1 MTSFFSWIL
10 KRFMIAFAILF
21 ATQIL
26 IYILGLNLVLSRYEK
41 AQVAQYCEIAA
52 EILSGSV
59 SEAEVELPG
68 TNPFFVFSID
78 KELLFSNRGKGRSIV
93 TADITPVYSGGNIAG
108 YFHAGELGF
117 ADNQTNR
124 IFLVSLIFLTSL
136 SVVISLVI
144 GFFAAWLS
152 SRKMSEPVGVLRHD
166 IHDIRSLKTV
176 PVREFDIS
184 EFADMSVDTSE
195 TAEVLLR
202 QEDYKRQ
209 WLRDLSHDLRTP
221 LAGLKS
227 QLEAMIDGV
236 LEPTGERFERHL
248 SEVKRLESLAESIGE
263 LTAIE
268 SRNTIDKTNIDIDTF
283 VSQLTTPYEIEAESR
298 GISIEKVITAGNL
311 YGDQPLLLRAVG
323 NILSNAVKFVD
334 NGGRVRISAAPG
346 IVEIAN
352 NGPEIPAEQRE
363 LIFTRLYRGDSGR
376 TTPGSGLGLSIT
388 REIINLHGGEVRVE
402 PLTQNGE
409 PVRGVKFV
417 INLNDENSIINSQ

>member
-10 KRFMIAFAILF
+10 KRFMIAFAVLF
-21 ATQIL
+21 ATQII

-41 AQVAQYCEIAA
+41 ARVEQYRTIAY
-52 EILSGSV
+52 EILSGSIP
-59 SEAEVELPG
+59 EAEIELPG
-68 TNPFFVFSID
+68 TNPFFVFSTD
-78 KELLFSNRGKGRSIV
+78 KDLIFSNRGKGRSIL
-93 TADITPVYSGGNIAG
+93 TGDISPVYADGALLG

-117 ADNQTNR
+117 ADNQSNR

-152 SRKMSEPVGVLRHD
+152 SRKMSEPVGILRHD
-166 IHDIRSLKTV
+166 IHDIRSLKIV
-176 PVREFDIS
+176 PARKFDIS
-184 EFADMSVDTSE
+184 EFAEMSVDTSE
-195 TAEVLLR
+195 TSEVLFR

-236 LEPTGERFERHL
+236 LEPTSERFERHL

-268 SRNTIDKTNIDIDTF
+268 SRGNIDKTEIDINKF
-283 VSQLTTPYEIEAESR
+283 VSQLITPHEIEAESR
-298 GISIEKVITAGNL
+298 GITIEKNVTAGNL

-334 NGGRVRISAAPG
+334 DGGNIRISAGPG
-346 IVEIAN
+346 MIEISN
-352 NGPEIPAEQRE
+352 NGPEIPAQQRE

-376 TTPGSGLGLSIT
+376 TAPGSGLGLSIT
-388 REIINLHGGEVRVE
+388 REIINLHGGEIRVSSLTEDDE
-402 PLTQNGE
+402 PA
-409 PVRGVKFV
+409 RGAVFTLFLPEAKA
-417 INLNDENSIINSQ
+417 EA